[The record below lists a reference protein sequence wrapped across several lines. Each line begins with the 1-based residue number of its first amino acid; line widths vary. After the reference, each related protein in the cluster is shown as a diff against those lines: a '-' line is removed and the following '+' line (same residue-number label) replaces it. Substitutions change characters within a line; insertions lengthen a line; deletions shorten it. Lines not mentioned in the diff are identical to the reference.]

1 MEESTCQCGRCSLPP
16 ASQGLQPLSGP
27 PPPLLPPGYVASC
40 RWRAR
45 VAQLYRS
52 PHTHLL
58 SSSACKSGS
67 NASRAFSFSLFSAL
81 QEKMQLFP
89 LGRSV
94 QIPSLFVRFL
104 DDVKAKPHYSDSA
117 QHDDSPAW
125 SSVWEMTRDPKGL
138 VASLGRHVL
147 PVVHSS
153 HAKQHRSLKFF
164 PIIPHPRHVIFTWAD
179 FGRVVRPFEP
189 VNKV

>member
-1 MEESTCQCGRCSLPP
+1 
-16 ASQGLQPLSGP
+16 
-27 PPPLLPPGYVASC
+27 
-40 RWRAR
+40 
-45 VAQLYRS
+45 
-52 PHTHLL
+52 
-58 SSSACKSGS
+58 
-67 NASRAFSFSLFSAL
+67 
-81 QEKMQLFP
+81 MQLLP

-94 QIPSLFVRFL
+94 QIPSLFVRFF

-117 QHDDSPAW
+117 QHDDSPAR

-189 VNKV
+189 VNRV